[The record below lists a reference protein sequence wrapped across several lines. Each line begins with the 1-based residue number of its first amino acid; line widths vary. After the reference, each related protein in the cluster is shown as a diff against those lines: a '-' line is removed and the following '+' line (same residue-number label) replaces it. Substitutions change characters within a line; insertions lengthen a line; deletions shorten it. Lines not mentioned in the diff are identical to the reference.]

1 MQHSFFNALIILYS
15 KDKIRTNVLKEE
27 DKMYSKGNINNDRGM
42 RKWRPFASMP
52 EQYIGLNKVLEGLNK
67 VEKPI
72 LAEDEQE
79 QINEILM
86 RANGTD
92 KKVVLTYYKKGECI
106 TETCSIHS
114 INPHTKALY
123 FVDEVFEM
131 KNKLQLNDVLD
142 IRFA

>member
-1 MQHSFFNALIILYS
+1 MNQEGKNS
-15 KDKIRTNVLKEE
+15 
-27 DKMYSKGNINNDRGM
+27 DRGM

-52 EQYIGLNKVLEGLNK
+52 EQYIGLNEVLKGLNR

-72 LAEDEQE
+72 LAEDRQE

-92 KKVVLTYYKKGECI
+92 KKVSLTYYRKGECI
-106 TETCSIHS
+106 TETCTIHS
-114 INPHTKALY
+114 INIQTKTLY

-142 IRFA
+142 IRFV

>member
-15 KDKIRTNVLKEE
+15 KDKIRTNVPKEE
-27 DKMYSKGNINNDRGM
+27 DKMYSKGNINDRGM

-52 EQYIGLNKVLEGLNK
+52 EQYIRLNKVLEGLNK

-92 KKVVLTYYKKGECI
+92 KKVVLTYYKQGECI
-106 TETCSIHS
+106 TETCTIHS
-114 INPHTKALY
+114 INIHTQALY
-123 FVDEVFEM
+123 FVDEVFNI
-131 KNKLQLNDVLD
+131 KNKLLLSNVLD
-142 IRFA
+142 IRFV